1 MLSLCC
7 LARAFSGCSER
18 RLLFIAWA
26 SHCSGFLVAEHR
38 LWVHRLQQLWFTS
51 PRAQAQKLWH
61 TGLAALRHVESSW
74 TRDWTRV
81 PVLAGRFL
89 STVPSGKSLLLFW
102 FGCLLFPFPVWL
114 LWLGLP
120 KVCLIQV
127 AKVGILVLF
136 LIWEEM
142 LSAFHCWRW
151 YSCEL
156 VIWSL
161 YYVDI
166 CFLNTHFVERVYILN
181 GCWIFVRCFFC
192 IYWGDHMIFILHFVN
207 VVYHID
213 LLMLNHPCIPGISP
227 CWS

>member
-1 MLSLCC
+1 M
-7 LARAFSGCSER
+7 A
-18 RLLFIAWA
+18 
-26 SHCSGFLVAEHR
+26 
-38 LWVHRLQQLWFTS
+38 LQ
-51 PRAQAQKLWH
+51 R
-61 TGLAALRHVESSW
+61 VESSW

-81 PVLAGRFL
+81 PTLAGRFL
-89 STVPSGKSLLLFW
+89 SIVPPGKSLLPFW
-102 FGCLLFPFPVWL
+102 FGCLLLPFPVWL

-120 KVCLIQV
+120 KVCWIQV

-142 LSAFHCWRW
+142 LSAFHCWVW

-161 YYVDI
+161 YYVDV
-166 CFLNTHFVERVYILN
+166 CSLYTHFVKRVCILN

-192 IYWGDHMIFILHFVN
+192 IYWDDHMIFILHFVN

-227 CWS
+227 CWSQCIILVMYYWIQFADILLRIFTPVHWGY